1 MIDQFYLIL
10 LPFFFSFNVF
20 IIRKHIYICVYEK
33 KKELPLRVDVHLV
46 IALTLK
52 IACGLYMIVNISS
65 VDLFKALIISF
76 I

>member
-1 MIDQFYLIL
+1 M
-10 LPFFFSFNVF
+10 
-20 IIRKHIYICVYEK
+20 KK

-65 VDLFKALIISF
+65 VDLFKALIISLYNVVAISLSSTENEYGRRSSLF
-76 I
+76 

>member
-1 MIDQFYLIL
+1 M
-10 LPFFFSFNVF
+10 
-20 IIRKHIYICVYEK
+20 K
-33 KKELPLRVDVHLV
+33 KGITTLPLRVDVHLV
-46 IALTLK
+46 IVLTLK